1 MYNKLDN
8 ISCEEIIIKYNSG
21 TNKNILSK
29 EYKVSHKTISNII
42 DRNGRER
49 LKGNQKY
56 SVNEDYFKLID
67 CEEKAYWLG
76 FMYADGYIIEK
87 NSSLY
92 AGVLIKDRE
101 HLEKFKVCIESN
113 NPIKNTSKHNNYT
126 INISNKK
133 FCENLITQGCVPR
146 KTFLIKFPIL
156 RDDLKRHFI
165 RGFFDGD
172 GSITCS
178 DKTLQITICCA
189 SNDFINELVN
199 ELYSSLELKR
209 IKKIYIRKDGLLLY
223 VNSSGEDIILLSKYF
238 YDNSNIYLERKK
250 EIFDKVE
257 NNLME
262 IKSKIWK
269 NNWENKKNKKLS
281 ILKE

>member
-1 MYNKLDN
+1 MYNKLDD
-8 ISCEEIIIKYNSG
+8 ISCEEIIIKYNNG
-21 TNKNILSK
+21 INKNILSK

-92 AGVLIKDRE
+92 AGISIKDKE
-101 HLEKFKVCIESN
+101 HIEKFKFSIESN
-113 NPIKNTSKHNNYT
+113 NPIKNASTPNNYT
-126 INISNKK
+126 INISNKN
-133 FCENLITQGCVPR
+133 FCQNLINQGCVPR
-146 KTFLIKFPIL
+146 KTFLIKFPNL

-172 GSITCS
+172 GSITSS

-189 SNDFINELVN
+189 SDYFISDLVN
-199 ELYSSLELKR
+199 QLYSNIELKR
-209 IKKIYIRKDGLLLY
+209 INKIYKRKDGLSLY
-223 VNSSGEDIILLSKYF
+223 LNSSGDDITLIGKYF
-238 YDNSNIYLERKK
+238 YDNSNIYLDRKK
-250 EIFDKVE
+250 EIFDNVKE
-257 NNLME
+257 NLKE
-262 IKSKIWK
+262 LKSKVWK
-269 NNWENKKNKKLS
+269 HNWKTRKK
-281 ILKE
+281 II

>member
-21 TNKNILSK
+21 TNRNILSK

-87 NSSLY
+87 NNSLY
-92 AGVLIKDRE
+92 AGILIKDKE
-101 HLEKFKVCIESN
+101 HLENFKVCIESN
-113 NPIKNTSKHNNYT
+113 NPIKNATTPNSYT

-133 FCENLITQGCVPR
+133 FCENLIIQGCVPR
-146 KTFLIKFPIL
+146 KTFLIKFPDL
-156 RDDLKRHFI
+156 RNDLKRHFI

-172 GSITCS
+172 GSITCT

-189 SNDFINELVN
+189 SNDFISELVN
-199 ELYSSLELKR
+199 ELYSNIELRR
-209 IKKIYIRKDGLLLY
+209 IKKIYKRKDGLLLY
-223 VNSSGEDIILLSKYF
+223 VNSSGEDISLISKYF
-238 YDNSNIYLERKK
+238 YDNSKIYLNRKK
-250 EIFDKVE
+250 EIFDNVKENLKELKSKVWKH
-257 NNLME
+257 NWE
-262 IKSKIWK
+262 IK
-269 NNWENKKNKKLS
+269 KKNML
-281 ILKE
+281 IHP